1 MPPPSTSSAL
11 HLLVLPKSF
20 RVFKLAPSTSFP
32 LALLGILQKPPIGD
46 EFVSVTRNAGEVSVV
61 TDHAFVESDELGI
74 TEEGNL
80 WRCIKVQGPMEH
92 SLTGIMAALTA
103 PLRDAQVPIFAIST
117 WDTDWLLVGINDLER
132 ATQAL
137 RTDGWVLVTE

>member
-11 HLLVLPKSF
+11 HLLVLPKPF
-20 RVFKLAPSTSFP
+20 RVFKLLPSTSFP

-61 TDHAFVESDELGI
+61 TDHVFVKSDELGVN
-74 TEEGNL
+74 EEGDL
-80 WRCIKVQGPMEH
+80 WRCIKVKGPMEH

-103 PLRDAQVPIFAIST
+103 PLRDAEVPIFAIST
-117 WDTDWLLVGINDLER
+117 WDTDWLLAGINDLDK

-137 RTDGWVLVTE
+137 RDDGWVFVTE